1 MIIEAIDQAQTKAD
15 MKIKEEMSKI
25 MPNIPGMGDLGF

>member
-15 MKIKEEMSKI
+15 MKIKDEMSKI
-25 MPNIPGMGDLGF
+25 MPNIPGMGDLGL